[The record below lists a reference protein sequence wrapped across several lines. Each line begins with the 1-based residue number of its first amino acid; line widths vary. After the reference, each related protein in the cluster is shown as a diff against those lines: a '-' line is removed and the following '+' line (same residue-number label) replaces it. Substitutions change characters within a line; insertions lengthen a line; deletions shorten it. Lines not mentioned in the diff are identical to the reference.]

1 MYVHTERERINK
13 YLKNVISFYVI
24 SVVEL
29 NLFKKLLCLS
39 DIEKVVYKF
48 FNLNLLLIKF
58 C

>member
-1 MYVHTERERINK
+1 MCVHTERERINK
-13 YLKNVISFYVI
+13 YLKNVISLYVI

-48 FNLNLLLIKF
+48 FNLNLFLIKF

>member
-48 FNLNLLLIKF
+48 FNLNLFLIKF